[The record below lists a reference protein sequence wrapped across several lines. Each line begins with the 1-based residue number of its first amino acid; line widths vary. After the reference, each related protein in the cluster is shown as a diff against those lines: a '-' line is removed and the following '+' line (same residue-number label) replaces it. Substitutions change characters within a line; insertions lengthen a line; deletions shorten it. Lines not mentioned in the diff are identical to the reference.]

1 MAKYNIELNY
11 NARINVEVE
20 GDFHNEGEAFD
31 AAREIAEN
39 ADINEFIIT
48 NELESKVL
56 PSEE

>member
-1 MAKYNIELNY
+1 MAIYNIELNY
-11 NARINVEVE
+11 NARINVVVE

-48 NELESKVL
+48 NELESKIL
-56 PSEE
+56 SNDE